1 MKNMTDCKRYLASLW
16 FLGAG
21 LLFFIILAQS
31 ILGRYGDRSSEAW
44 SWFLPTIMPTLS
56 VIIGVLVMD
65 AIGKG
70 VNIDEIN
77 GFLFKLTFGIS
88 CCYLFAVLLVILLQP
103 FSSLSPFAVM
113 SQSSLWLGPF
123 QGLVAAAMSAFFVQ
137 SATPTKNSKRKAS
150 SM

>member
-1 MKNMTDCKRYLASLW
+1 MKKMSDCKRDLAMLW
-16 FLGAG
+16 FSSSGIF
-21 LLFFIILAQS
+21 FFIILCQS

-44 SWFLPTIMPTLS
+44 SWFLPTIMPPPSL
-56 VIIGVLVMD
+56 IIGVLVID

-70 VNIDEIN
+70 VNVDEIN

-88 CCYLFAVLLVILLQP
+88 FCYLFAVLLVILLQP
-103 FSSLSPFAVM
+103 FSNLSPFAVM
-113 SQSSLWLGPF
+113 SLSSLWLGPF

-150 SM
+150 SV

>member
-16 FLGAG
+16 FSGSG

-31 ILGRYGDRSSEAW
+31 ILGRYGDRTHEAW

-70 VNIDEIN
+70 INIDEIN
-77 GFLFKLTFGIS
+77 SFLFKLSFGIS
-88 CCYLFAVLLVILLQP
+88 FCYLFAVLLVILLQP
-103 FSSLSPFAVM
+103 FSSLYPFTVM
-113 SQSSLWLGPF
+113 SLSSLWLDPL

-137 SATPTKNSKRKAS
+137 SAAPAKNSKHKVS
-150 SM
+150 GI